1 MNEIRKSSEQ
11 IFFLS
16 FFTNYQLKNMI
27 MSIYTD
33 IKLLERDI
41 VILIKVNISTL
52 SYFLIDNLQKKEK
65 ENFFTRF
72 PYFIYLI

>member
-1 MNEIRKSSEQ
+1 
-11 IFFLS
+11 
-16 FFTNYQLKNMI
+16 MI

>member
-1 MNEIRKSSEQ
+1 
-11 IFFLS
+11 
-16 FFTNYQLKNMI
+16 MI

-52 SYFLIDNLQKKEK
+52 SYFLIDNLQKKKK

-72 PYFIYLI
+72 PYFIHLI